1 MSNPK
6 DRNTMNHNRLYLTAI
21 FTGVLYIILV
31 VNTPVVF
38 SLNIFVD
45 NGKFVSGASNGNPLP
60 FRKKT
65 LDRFRLGNAENE
77 ICWDRSPEEDSFFS
91 IIDTHN
97 HFYPFGGPAVPF
109 NDYFQWMEDAGILF
123 STMFG
128 IGQLIQKKNQE
139 GCSFSTFI
147 V

>member
-1 MSNPK
+1 MFNDIK
-6 DRNTMNHNRLYLTAI
+6 ENGYGKREDTAMLNDIKENGYGKREMNENSY
-21 FTGVLYIILV
+21 
-31 VNTPVVF
+31 
-38 SLNIFVD
+38 
-45 NGKFVSGASNGNPLP
+45 GKPSTKIAPGFEKPL
-60 FRKKT
+60 RKKT

-91 IIDTHN
+91 IIDAHN

-128 IGQLIQKKNQE
+128 IGQLIQKKKHE
-139 GCSFSTFI
+139 GKMI
-147 V
+147 

>member
-1 MSNPK
+1 
-6 DRNTMNHNRLYLTAI
+6 MNLIFYKKRL
-21 FTGVLYIILV
+21 V
-31 VNTPVVF
+31 
-38 SLNIFVD
+38 VD
-45 NGKFVSGASNGNPLP
+45 NGKFVCGASNGNPLP
-60 FRKKT
+60 LRKRT

-77 ICWDRSPEEDSFFS
+77 RCWDRRPEEDSFFS

-97 HFYPFGGPAVPF
+97 HFHPFGGPAVPF

-139 GCSFSTFI
+139 GKMISKFI
-147 V
+147 ICKKKSLCKM